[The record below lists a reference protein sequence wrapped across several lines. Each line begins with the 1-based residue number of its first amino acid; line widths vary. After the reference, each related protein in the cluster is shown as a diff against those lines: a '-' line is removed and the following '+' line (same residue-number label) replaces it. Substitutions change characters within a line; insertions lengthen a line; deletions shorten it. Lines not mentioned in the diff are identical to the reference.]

1 MLCHSILKHADCA
14 ALSTSGND
22 EVLLLL
28 QSVAEKL
35 YLVVTRML
43 ICELLDMLL
52 SVFEEIN
59 FTAFFRWKIWDQKV
73 NKNDLNFNKQ
83 YI

>member
-1 MLCHSILKHADCA
+1 MQTA

-35 YLVVTRML
+35 YLVVTQIL
-43 ICELLDMLL
+43 ICELIDMLL
-52 SVFEEIN
+52 AVFEEIN
-59 FTAFFRWKIWDQKV
+59 FTAFFSLE
-73 NKNDLNFNKQ
+73 NMGSES
-83 YI
+83 